1 MSVRR
6 YTMPE
11 FLFDADDGGGGDGGD
26 GDEGRKVPL
35 SQLRDERKKAAAEK
49 QRADELERRLAAL
62 EEKDKSELEKAVAR
76 AERAEKER
84 DGLKA
89 DLDSEKKGR
98 AQDKTRQMIAEAAA
112 DAKFHNPS
120 WAARLMDPEVFESI
134 ESPEQAKKAVEDL
147 VKADT
152 AGTLVQSGD
161 DGKRGA
167 EKVLQDGKPVK
178 RGEKND
184 QQDAEP
190 DPGLPRLQAAYA
202 AASAESS

>member
-1 MSVRR
+1 MGQEPDES
-6 YTMPE
+6 TDAAPSGKT
-11 FLFDADDGGGGDGGD
+11 FD
-26 GDEGRKVPL
+26 ESYVK
-35 SQLRDERKKAAAEK
+35 QLRNEAAGYRTQLNET
-49 QRADELERRLAAL
+49 QSRLAAL
-62 EEKDKSELEKAVAR
+62 EEKDKSDLEKAIAR

-84 DGLKA
+84 DGLKS
-89 DLDSEKKGR
+89 DLDSEKQGR

-120 WAARLMDPEVFESI
+120 WAARLMDPDVFESI
-134 ESPEQAKKAVEDL
+134 TSPEQAKKAVEDL
-147 VKADT
+147 VKADP

-178 RGEKND
+178 PGDKTD

-202 AASAESS
+202 AAAAEGS